1 MPRVWSHCRNCIV
14 SLLRH
19 GIRGV
24 CYTDGAVANRTGRVA
39 GWRHTMARRAT
50 NSLGEACDHMS
61 VGMDIQRIM
70 AKREVTHADLMVIG
84 ERLRDLIHTDQSADP
99 PGKACASM
107 NINDWETLIWR
118 ISDGLR
124 GLRGQL

>member
-1 MPRVWSHCRNCIV
+1 
-14 SLLRH
+14 
-19 GIRGV
+19 
-24 CYTDGAVANRTGRVA
+24 
-39 GWRHTMARRAT
+39 MARRA

-70 AKREVTHADLMVIG
+70 AQREVTYADLMVIG

-99 PGKACASM
+99 PAKACATMSAD
-107 NINDWETLIWR
+107 DWETLIWR

-124 GLRGQL
+124 GLRGLR